1 MTRKDIAKLF
11 IRLLIT
17 FVCMLPILGLIG
29 YLLYQKIS
37 DIVMII
43 IFVVIGGAVFAL
55 EELIHYKRYQKRQ
68 ELKEQIQNNSNKNL
82 K

>member
-1 MTRKDIAKLF
+1 MTRKDITKLF
-11 IRLLIT
+11 VRLLIT

-37 DIVMII
+37 DIVMVI
-43 IFVVIGGAVFAL
+43 IFLVLAGGGFAL

-68 ELKEQIQNNSNKNL
+68 ELKEQARKNDNQSL